1 MIFIGDFILL
11 RLLMF
16 DFSFFMVIDLILF
29 LDICSIFIFFFSI
42 FVCRFVFRS
51 CRVFRIL
58 FKLKLLRFLRKDFV
72 NLKFLRV

>member
-1 MIFIGDFILL
+1 
-11 RLLMF
+11 MF
-16 DFSFFMVIDLILF
+16 DFSFFMVVDLILF